1 MNEAFCPHFK
11 IFFVMENSSVAI
23 QEMVLKMNLYLDNE
37 LPTEARCQL
46 LKDIDE
52 NPTYQEI
59 WQKEQSFRTFLK
71 SNLTRRKPSSNFLE
85 NLRSKIQ
92 NDLS

>member
-1 MNEAFCPHFK
+1 
-11 IFFVMENSSVAI
+11 MENSSVSI
-23 QEMVLKMNLYLDNE
+23 QEMVIKMNLYLDNE
-37 LPTEARCQL
+37 LPTEACSQL

-52 NPTYQEI
+52 NPTYQQI
-59 WQKEQSFRTFLK
+59 WQQEQSFRIFLK